1 MTGRGRGRHD
11 FPPRRLARPSS
22 TSVPPLPLPP
32 RGVVLFVFVA
42 AFLLPGLFGHDPWKT
57 EDAVG
62 FGVVYDLLSGG
73 SWLAPQLAGE
83 PYLHA
88 GPLYFWMSAVAA
100 KLASFVLPL
109 HDGARIASLVG
120 GALALY
126 FTRLAA
132 RELYGR
138 EQGDLSTLALMGC
151 LGFLIHVRA
160 VMPECAVLAAVA
172 AGYYGL
178 AIAWKKPGK
187 AGVLFGFGAGGAFL
201 SGGIAA
207 ALPLVVGALALVPL
221 AISQTARSF
230 VRAVA
235 IGLAIAVVLGGG
247 WLLAV
252 RAAQPDYA
260 SAWLAEQWG
269 SLSRPGIAV
278 STDYLKTL
286 AWIAWPSWPLA
297 LWAAWAFRR
306 NLRNPGFALPFAGSI
321 VTLAVLFSSA
331 ASRETDAL
339 ALLVPLS
346 IPAGAV
352 ALFLRRGAAN
362 ALSWF
367 SLMTGGLLAVALWV
381 MWFAMQTG
389 FPPQLASN
397 VAKLEPGY
405 VPAFAIAPFL
415 VALAYSAGWYWFV
428 RRAELTTLRS
438 LPFWSAGL
446 VLVWALAMTLWID
459 WIDYGKSYR
468 SVAQG
473 LRAALPASADCVA
486 SRDLGE
492 VQRAVFHYHGGL
504 VTRRLETGRGVE
516 CRFLLVQ
523 ASTRV
528 PETLPGPQW
537 DKLWEGGR
545 PRDRERYRLYSRAAN

>member
-1 MTGRGRGRHD
+1 
-11 FPPRRLARPSS
+11 
-22 TSVPPLPLPP
+22 
-32 RGVVLFVFVA
+32 VVLFVFIA

-62 FGVVYDLLSGG
+62 FGVVYDLLAGG

-88 GPLYFWMSAVAA
+88 GPLYFWVSAVAA

-109 HDGARIASLVG
+109 HDGARIASLLG

-187 AGVLFGFGAGGAFL
+187 AGVLFGLGAAAAFL

-207 ALPLVVGALALVPL
+207 VLPLVVGALALVPL
-221 AISQTARSF
+221 AISQVARSF
-230 VRAVA
+230 VRAVG
-235 IGLAIAVVLGGG
+235 IGLAIAVVLGGA

-260 SAWLAEQWG
+260 TAWVAEQWG

-286 AWIAWPSWPLA
+286 AWLAWPSWPLA

-306 NLRNPGFALPFAGSI
+306 NLRNPGFALPFAGSV

-367 SLMTGGLLAVALWV
+367 SLMTGGLLAIALWV

-389 FPPQLASN
+389 FPAQLASN

-405 VPAFAIAPFL
+405 VPAFAIGPFV
-415 VALAYSAGWYWFV
+415 VAVIYSAGWTWFV

-446 VLVWALAMTLWID
+446 VLVWALAMSLWLD

-468 SVAQG
+468 TVAQG
-473 LRAALPASADCVA
+473 LRAAIPASADCVA

-504 VTRRLETGRGVE
+504 VTQRLETGRGVE